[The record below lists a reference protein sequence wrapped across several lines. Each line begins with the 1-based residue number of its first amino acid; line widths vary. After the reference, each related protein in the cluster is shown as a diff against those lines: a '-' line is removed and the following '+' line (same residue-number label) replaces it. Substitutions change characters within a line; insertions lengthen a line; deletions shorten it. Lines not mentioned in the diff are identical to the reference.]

1 MSSGVLGMIRRPA
14 TLHVEA
20 LLKLDARGRHHA

>member
-1 MSSGVLGMIRRPA
+1 LLGMIRRPA

-20 LLKLDARGRHHA
+20 LVKRDTDGQHHD